1 MSRRGERRGRWRWGL
16 AGHAGPGQL
25 SRCPH
30 VAPRPCSRAARV
42 ESEGYP
48 IQRAVSCIQSDSTRS
63 GLPQLRETMTQRA
76 SEEDSSSAPVIP
88 SGMKN
93 DCGGY
98 CAPSTSGRREMGTA
112 PLPPPSVP
120 SQNGACRVGARPLPR
135 PPSAGGGD
143 RGSGTR
149 PPPLAVVTSEHRRH
163 RGGPAGRER
172 EERRGE
178 VRSEPAGTGKR
189 SERAASRAPGRGPAA
204 APRSGEVRAASR
216 AVPRR
221 RRRTQA

>member
-1 MSRRGERRGRWRWGL
+1 MKDRAGHTGPARRGR
-16 AGHAGPGQL
+16 
-25 SRCPH
+25 CPH
-30 VAPRPCSRAARV
+30 AAPRPRSRAARV

-120 SQNGACRVGARPLPR
+120 SQHGACRVGARPLPR

-149 PPPLAVVTSEHRRH
+149 PPPLRWSQVSIDGIAAAQPAASAKSGVEKCDPSPPGPGSEVN
-163 RGGPAGRER
+163 GPRAGRR
-172 EERRGE
+172 
-178 VRSEPAGTGKR
+178 AG
-189 SERAASRAPGRGPAA
+189 A
-204 APRSGEVRAASR
+204 
-216 AVPRR
+216 RR
-221 RRRTQA
+221 RRRGAARCGPRAGQCPGGGAARKRS

>member
-1 MSRRGERRGRWRWGL
+1 MKVL
-16 AGHAGPGQL
+16 
-25 SRCPH
+25 
-30 VAPRPCSRAARV
+30 RV
-42 ESEGYP
+42 KSESEGYP

-98 CAPSTSGRREMGTA
+98 CAPDTSGRREMGTA

-143 RGSGTR
+143 RGGGTR
-149 PPPLAVVTSEHRRH
+149 PPPLAVVTGEHRRH

-172 EERRGE
+172 EERRVDRRRRRECELSPPGPGSE
-178 VRSEPAGTGKR
+178 VIGA
-189 SERAASRAPGRGPAA
+189 RAARNRGGAKTTAPTVNEERETRDPSRAHGPDM
-204 APRSGEVRAASR
+204 RSSEVRAASR
-216 AVPRR
+216 VVPGR